1 MSANVHLSLVTAAI
15 NSRSLTSSFLL
26 IQSYELQQCFFWANI
41 HLSSRL
47 KKNILHLNWLKFLS
61 SITLFF
67 RDSHKNVIHMWFYMY
82 LCSTVFYTE
91 GVFPVIILT
100 NVVHQGCKVS
110 AKFPDQRHFKNHTKD
125 LNLTQKFGNW
135 KMGTHCSSFSQPWRR
150 KQGHRGSH
158 GLSSP

>member
-91 GVFPVIILT
+91 GVFPVIIRSPRL
-100 NVVHQGCKVS
+100 QGFSKISRPTTFQKPHKRPEPNPKIWELENGDTLFFFFS
-110 AKFPDQRHFKNHTKD
+110 A
-125 LNLTQKFGNW
+125 
-135 KMGTHCSSFSQPWRR
+135 SA
-150 KQGHRGSH
+150 
-158 GLSSP
+158 